1 MTFDQLV
8 TNFGF
13 PLAALVIV
21 VATGARGTWVF
32 GRELQA
38 SLKREEEW
46 KQVAYKALNLGERVV
61 EK

>member
-1 MTFDQLV
+1 MTFDQLL

-32 GRELQA
+32 GRELKA
-38 SLKREEEW
+38 SLDREEEW
-46 KQVAYKALNLGERVV
+46 KQIAYQALKIGEKVV
-61 EK
+61 K